1 MIVLFFIAFMF
12 AWLFIASLLLEWLWN
27 MTIPDLFNL
36 SKITYWQAFR
46 LLIISALLFSGL
58 GIKFINF

>member
-1 MIVLFFIAFMF
+1 MF